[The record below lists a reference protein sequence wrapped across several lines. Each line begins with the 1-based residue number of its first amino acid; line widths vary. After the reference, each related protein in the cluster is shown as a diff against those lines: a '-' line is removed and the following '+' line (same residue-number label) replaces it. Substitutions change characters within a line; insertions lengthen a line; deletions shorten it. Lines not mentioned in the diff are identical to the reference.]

1 MIPCSEGHAE
11 LQGAA
16 HSHLGKSL
24 ISMVYVFLLL
34 VIYIVYIIHIH
45 SICMDNPVIY
55 TVYTWNILIIYMV
68 YDNHMSVL
76 YELVYICLC

>member
-11 LQGAA
+11 PRGTA
-16 HSHLGKSL
+16 HLHFSKSL

-34 VIYIVYIIHIH
+34 VIYIVYIFHIQ
-45 SICMDNPVIY
+45 SICLDNPVIY

-68 YDNHMSVL
+68 YDNHA
-76 YELVYICLC
+76 YG